1 MDSRELYHHGILGMK
16 WGIRRYQNKDGT
28 LTELGK
34 KRQAKI
40 EAKEAK
46 AEAKRKEEEAKVTKQ
61 IETTRARLLKSTDA
75 SELYEH
81 RDLLTTAEIN
91 ERIDR
96 INKEAS
102 LRSLTEN
109 KKKTTIDYMDRAIQ
123 WGKKINDLSTTV
135 NSSPIFQ
142 SLMKKLKDK
151 YMPNEPFD
159 LKAIFEKR
167 STLSDSEIESVLKRV
182 KNENQL
188 EELFRERYPLEDQIS
203 VSDVS
208 DSQRT
213 KDADYK
219 KAILKQIRKQK
230 RKQKHKGGN

>member
-1 MDSRELYHHGILGMK
+1 MDSRELYHHGIKGQK
-16 WGIRRYQNKDGT
+16 WGIRRYQNPDGT
-28 LTELGK
+28 LTALGR
-34 KRQAKI
+34 KRQGDYEK
-40 EAKEAK
+40 AKE
-46 AEAKRKEEEAKVTKQ
+46 EARSK
-61 IETTRARLLKSTDA
+61 LLKSTDA
-75 SELYEH
+75 SEIYEYK
-81 RDLLTTAEIN
+81 DLLTTAEIN

-167 STLSDSEIESVLKRV
+167 STLSNSELASVLKRV
-182 KNENQL
+182 KDENQL
-188 EELFRERYPLEDQIS
+188 EELFRKRYPLEDQIS
-203 VSDVS
+203 VSDVY

-213 KDADYK
+213 KDEDYK

>member
-1 MDSRELYHHGILGMK
+1 MNERELYHHGIKGQK
-16 WGIRRYQNKDGT
+16 WGIRRYQNPDGT
-28 LTELGK
+28 LTALGR
-34 KRQAKI
+34 KRQGDYEK
-40 EAKEAK
+40 AKE
-46 AEAKRKEEEAKVTKQ
+46 EARSK
-61 IETTRARLLKSTDA
+61 LLKSTDA
-75 SELYEH
+75 SEIYEYK
-81 RDLLTTAEIN
+81 DLLTTAEIN

-167 STLSDSEIESVLKRV
+167 STLSNSEIASVLKRV
-182 KNENQL
+182 KDENQL
-188 EELFRERYPLEDQIS
+188 EELFRKRYPLEDQIS
-203 VSDVS
+203 VSDVY

-213 KDADYK
+213 KDEDYK

>member
-1 MDSRELYHHGILGMK
+1 MDNRELYHHGILGMK

-46 AEAKRKEEEAKVTKQ
+46 AEAKRKEEEAKVKKQ
-61 IETTRARLLKSTDA
+61 IETARARLLKSTDA

-96 INKEAS
+96 INKEAT

-109 KKKTTIDYMDRAIQ
+109 KKKTTLDYMDRVIQ
-123 WGKKINDLSTTV
+123 WGKKVNDLSTTV

-151 YMPNEPFD
+151 YMPDEPFD
-159 LKAIFEKR
+159 LEEIYKKR
-167 STLSDSEIESVLKRV
+167 STLSDKEIASALQRAR
-182 KNENQL
+182 NERDIEKIL
-188 EELFRERYPLEDQIS
+188 EQMR
-203 VSDVS
+203 
-208 DSQRT
+208 
-213 KDADYK
+213 K
-219 KAILKQIRKQK
+219 K
-230 RKQKHKGGN
+230 KGGN

>member
-1 MDSRELYHHGILGMK
+1 MDNRELYHHGIKGQK
-16 WGIRRYQNKDGT
+16 WGIRRYQNPDGT
-28 LTELGK
+28 LTALGR
-34 KRQAKI
+34 KRQGDYEK
-40 EAKEAK
+40 AKE
-46 AEAKRKEEEAKVTKQ
+46 EARSK
-61 IETTRARLLKSTDA
+61 LLKSSDA
-75 SELYEH
+75 SEIYEYK
-81 RDLLTTAEIN
+81 DLLTTAEIN

-109 KKKTTIDYMDRAIQ
+109 KKKTTMDYMDRVVQ

-135 NSSPIFQ
+135 NNSPIFQ

-167 STLSDSEIESVLKRV
+167 STLSNSEIASVLQRV

-188 EELFRERYPLEDQIS
+188 EELFRKRYPLEDQIS
-203 VSDVS
+203 VSDIS
-208 DSQRT
+208 DSQRI

-230 RKQKHKGGN
+230 RKHKGGK

>member
-46 AEAKRKEEEAKVTKQ
+46 AEAKRKEEEAKVKKQ
-61 IETTRARLLKSTDA
+61 IETARARLLKSTDA

-123 WGKKINDLSTTV
+123 WGKKVNDLSTTV

-159 LKAIFEKR
+159 LEEIYKKR
-167 STLSDSEIESVLKRV
+167 STLSNSEIASALQRAR
-182 KNENQL
+182 NERDIEKIL
-188 EELFRERYPLEDQIS
+188 EQMR
-203 VSDVS
+203 
-208 DSQRT
+208 
-213 KDADYK
+213 K
-219 KAILKQIRKQK
+219 K
-230 RKQKHKGGN
+230 KGGN

>member
-1 MDSRELYHHGILGMK
+1 MDNRELYHHGILGMK

-46 AEAKRKEEEAKVTKQ
+46 AEAKRKEEEAKVKKQ
-61 IETTRARLLKSTDA
+61 IETARARLLKSTDA

-81 RDLLTTAEIN
+81 RDLLTTDEIN

-96 INKEAS
+96 INKEAT

-109 KKKTTIDYMDRAIQ
+109 KKKTTMDYMDRVIQ
-123 WGKKINDLSTTV
+123 WGKKVNDLSTTV

-159 LKAIFEKR
+159 LEEIYKKR
-167 STLSDSEIESVLKRV
+167 STLSDSEIASALKRAQ
-182 KNENQL
+182 NERDIEKIL
-188 EELFRERYPLEDQIS
+188 EQMR
-203 VSDVS
+203 
-208 DSQRT
+208 
-213 KDADYK
+213 K
-219 KAILKQIRKQK
+219 K
-230 RKQKHKGGN
+230 KGGN

>member
-46 AEAKRKEEEAKVTKQ
+46 AEAKRKEEEAKVAKQ

-96 INKEAS
+96 INKEAT

-142 SLMKKLKDK
+142 SLMKKVKDK

-159 LKAIFEKR
+159 LEEIYKKR
-167 STLSDSEIESVLKRV
+167 STLSDEALASALKRAR
-182 KNENQL
+182 NERDL
-188 EELFRERYPLEDQIS
+188 EKILEQM
-203 VSDVS
+203 
-208 DSQRT
+208 Q
-213 KDADYK
+213 K
-219 KAILKQIRKQK
+219 K
-230 RKQKHKGGN
+230 KGGN

>member
-1 MDSRELYHHGILGMK
+1 MDNRELYHHGILGMK

-46 AEAKRKEEEAKVTKQ
+46 AEAKRKEEEAKVKKQ
-61 IETTRARLLKSTDA
+61 IETARAQLLKSTDA

-91 ERIDR
+91 DRIDR
-96 INKEAS
+96 INKEAT
-102 LRSLTEN
+102 LRSLTED
-109 KKKTTIDYMDRAIQ
+109 KKKTTLDYMDRVIQ
-123 WGKKINDLSTTV
+123 WGKKVNDLSTTI

-151 YMPNEPFD
+151 YMPDEPFD
-159 LKAIFEKR
+159 LEEIYKKR
-167 STLSDSEIESVLKRV
+167 STLSD
-182 KNENQL
+182 
-188 EELFRERYPLEDQIS
+188 
-203 VSDVS
+203 
-208 DSQRT
+208 
-213 KDADYK
+213 
-219 KAILKQIRKQK
+219 KAIASALQRARNERDIEKILEQMRKK
-230 RKQKHKGGN
+230 KGGK

>member
-1 MDSRELYHHGILGMK
+1 MDNRELYHHGILGMK

-46 AEAKRKEEEAKVTKQ
+46 AEAKRKEEEAEVKKQ
-61 IETTRARLLKSTDA
+61 IETARAQLLKSTDA

-96 INKEAS
+96 INKEDT

-109 KKKTTIDYMDRAIQ
+109 KKKTTMDYMDRVIQ
-123 WGKKINDLSTTV
+123 WGKKVNDLSTTV

-151 YMPNEPFD
+151 YMPDEPFD
-159 LKAIFEKR
+159 LEEIYKKRSILSDKAIASALQRARNERDIEK
-167 STLSDSEIESVLKRV
+167 I
-182 KNENQL
+182 L
-188 EELFRERYPLEDQIS
+188 EQMR
-203 VSDVS
+203 
-208 DSQRT
+208 
-213 KDADYK
+213 K
-219 KAILKQIRKQK
+219 K
-230 RKQKHKGGN
+230 KGGK

>member
-1 MDSRELYHHGILGMK
+1 MDNRELYHHGILGMK

-46 AEAKRKEEEAKVTKQ
+46 AEAKRKEEEAEVKKQ
-61 IETTRARLLKSTDA
+61 IETARAQLLKSTDA

-91 ERIDR
+91 DRIDR
-96 INKEAS
+96 INKEAT

-109 KKKTTIDYMDRAIQ
+109 KKKTTLDYMDRVIQ
-123 WGKKINDLSTTV
+123 WGKKVNDLSTTV

-151 YMPNEPFD
+151 YMPDEPFD
-159 LKAIFEKR
+159 LEEIYKKR
-167 STLSDSEIESVLKRV
+167 STLSD
-182 KNENQL
+182 
-188 EELFRERYPLEDQIS
+188 
-203 VSDVS
+203 
-208 DSQRT
+208 
-213 KDADYK
+213 
-219 KAILKQIRKQK
+219 KAIASALQRARNERDIEKILEQMRKK
-230 RKQKHKGGN
+230 KGGK

>member
-1 MDSRELYHHGILGMK
+1 MDNRELYHHGILGMK

-46 AEAKRKEEEAKVTKQ
+46 AEAKRKEEEAEVKKQ
-61 IETTRARLLKSTDA
+61 IETARARLLKSTDA

-81 RDLLTTAEIN
+81 RDLLTTTEIN

-96 INKEAS
+96 INKEAT
-102 LRSLTEN
+102 LRSLTED
-109 KKKTTIDYMDRAIQ
+109 KKKTTLDYMDRVIQ
-123 WGKKINDLSTTV
+123 WGKKVNDLSTTI

-159 LKAIFEKR
+159 LEEIYEKR
-167 STLSDSEIESVLKRV
+167 STLSD
-182 KNENQL
+182 
-188 EELFRERYPLEDQIS
+188 
-203 VSDVS
+203 
-208 DSQRT
+208 
-213 KDADYK
+213 
-219 KAILKQIRKQK
+219 KAIASALQRARNERDIEKILEQMRKK
-230 RKQKHKGGN
+230 KGGK

>member
-46 AEAKRKEEEAKVTKQ
+46 AEAKRKEEEAKVKKQ
-61 IETTRARLLKSTDA
+61 IETARARLLKSTDA

-96 INKEAS
+96 INKEAT

-109 KKKTTIDYMDRAIQ
+109 NKKTTIDYMDRVIQ
-123 WGKKINDLSTTV
+123 WGKKVNDLSTTV
-135 NSSPIFQ
+135 NRSPIFQ

-159 LKAIFEKR
+159 LEEIYKKR
-167 STLSDSEIESVLKRV
+167 STLSNSEIASALQRAR
-182 KNENQL
+182 NERDIEKIL
-188 EELFRERYPLEDQIS
+188 EQMR
-203 VSDVS
+203 
-208 DSQRT
+208 
-213 KDADYK
+213 K
-219 KAILKQIRKQK
+219 K
-230 RKQKHKGGN
+230 KGGN

>member
-46 AEAKRKEEEAKVTKQ
+46 AEAKRKEEEAKVKKQ
-61 IETTRARLLKSTDA
+61 IETARARLLKSTDA

-81 RDLLTTAEIN
+81 RDLLTTDEIN

-96 INKEAS
+96 INKEAK

-109 KKKTTIDYMDRAIQ
+109 KKKTTLDYMDRVIQ
-123 WGKKINDLSTTV
+123 WGKKVNDLSTTV

-159 LKAIFEKR
+159 LEEIYKKR
-167 STLSDSEIESVLKRV
+167 STLSDSEIASALQRAQ
-182 KNENQL
+182 NERAIEKIL
-188 EELFRERYPLEDQIS
+188 EQMR
-203 VSDVS
+203 
-208 DSQRT
+208 
-213 KDADYK
+213 K
-219 KAILKQIRKQK
+219 K
-230 RKQKHKGGN
+230 KGGK

>member
-96 INKEAS
+96 INKEAT

-109 KKKTTIDYMDRAIQ
+109 KKKTTMDYMDRVIR
-123 WGKKINDLSTTV
+123 WGNKLNEVTRIA

-142 SLMKKLKDK
+142 SLMKKVKDK

-159 LKAIFEKR
+159 LEEIYKKR
-167 STLSDSEIESVLKRV
+167 STLSDEALASALKRAR
-182 KNENQL
+182 NERDL
-188 EELFRERYPLEDQIS
+188 EKILEQM
-203 VSDVS
+203 
-208 DSQRT
+208 Q
-213 KDADYK
+213 K
-219 KAILKQIRKQK
+219 K
-230 RKQKHKGGN
+230 KGGN

>member
-1 MDSRELYHHGILGMK
+1 MDNRELYHHGILGMK

-46 AEAKRKEEEAKVTKQ
+46 AEAKRKEEEAKVKKQ
-61 IETTRARLLKSTDA
+61 IETARAQLLKSTDA

-96 INKEAS
+96 INKEAT

-109 KKKTTIDYMDRAIQ
+109 KKKTTLDYMDRVIQ
-123 WGKKINDLSTTV
+123 WGKKVNDLSTTV

-159 LKAIFEKR
+159 LEEIYKKR
-167 STLSDSEIESVLKRV
+167 STLSD
-182 KNENQL
+182 
-188 EELFRERYPLEDQIS
+188 
-203 VSDVS
+203 
-208 DSQRT
+208 
-213 KDADYK
+213 
-219 KAILKQIRKQK
+219 KAIASALQRARNERDIEKILEQMRKK
-230 RKQKHKGGN
+230 KGGN

>member
-46 AEAKRKEEEAKVTKQ
+46 AEAKRKEEEAKVKKQ
-61 IETTRARLLKSTDA
+61 IETARARLLKSTDA

-96 INKEAS
+96 INKEAT

-109 KKKTTIDYMDRAIQ
+109 KKKTALDYMDRVIQ
-123 WGKKINDLSTTV
+123 WGKKVNDLSTTV

-142 SLMKKLKDK
+142 SLMKKLKDE

-159 LKAIFEKR
+159 LEEIYKKR
-167 STLSDSEIESVLKRV
+167 STLSDSEIASVLQRAR
-182 KNENQL
+182 NERDIEKIL
-188 EELFRERYPLEDQIS
+188 EQMR
-203 VSDVS
+203 
-208 DSQRT
+208 
-213 KDADYK
+213 K
-219 KAILKQIRKQK
+219 K
-230 RKQKHKGGN
+230 KGGN

>member
-1 MDSRELYHHGILGMK
+1 MDNRELYHHGILGMK

-46 AEAKRKEEEAKVTKQ
+46 AEAKRKEEEAKVKKQ
-61 IETTRARLLKSTDA
+61 IETARSQLLKSTDA

-91 ERIDR
+91 DRIDR
-96 INKEAS
+96 INKEAT

-109 KKKTTIDYMDRAIQ
+109 KKKTTLDYMDRVIQ
-123 WGKKINDLSTTV
+123 WGKKVNDLSTTV

-142 SLMKKLKDK
+142 FLMKKLKDK

-159 LKAIFEKR
+159 LEEIYKKR
-167 STLSDSEIESVLKRV
+167 STLSD
-182 KNENQL
+182 
-188 EELFRERYPLEDQIS
+188 
-203 VSDVS
+203 
-208 DSQRT
+208 
-213 KDADYK
+213 
-219 KAILKQIRKQK
+219 KAIASALQRARNERDIEKILEQMRKK
-230 RKQKHKGGN
+230 KGGN

>member
-1 MDSRELYHHGILGMK
+1 MDNRELYHHGILGMK

-46 AEAKRKEEEAKVTKQ
+46 AEAKRKEEEAKVKKQ
-61 IETTRARLLKSTDA
+61 IETARSQLLKSTDA

-91 ERIDR
+91 DRIDR
-96 INKEAS
+96 INKEAT

-109 KKKTTIDYMDRAIQ
+109 KKKTTLDYMDRVIQ
-123 WGKKINDLSTTV
+123 WGKKVNDLSTTV

-142 SLMKKLKDK
+142 FLMKKLKDK

-159 LKAIFEKR
+159 LEEIYKKR
-167 STLSDSEIESVLKRV
+167 STLSD
-182 KNENQL
+182 
-188 EELFRERYPLEDQIS
+188 
-203 VSDVS
+203 
-208 DSQRT
+208 
-213 KDADYK
+213 
-219 KAILKQIRKQK
+219 KAIASALQRARNERDIEKILEQMRKK
-230 RKQKHKGGN
+230 KGGK

>member
-46 AEAKRKEEEAKVTKQ
+46 AEAKRKEEEAKVKKQ
-61 IETTRARLLKSTDA
+61 METARARLLKSTDA

-109 KKKTTIDYMDRAIQ
+109 KKKTALDYMDRVIQ
-123 WGKKINDLSTTV
+123 WGKKVNDLSTTV

-159 LKAIFEKR
+159 LEEIYKKR
-167 STLSDSEIESVLKRV
+167 STLSDSEIASVLQRAR
-182 KNENQL
+182 NERDIEKIL
-188 EELFRERYPLEDQIS
+188 EQMR
-203 VSDVS
+203 
-208 DSQRT
+208 
-213 KDADYK
+213 K
-219 KAILKQIRKQK
+219 K
-230 RKQKHKGGN
+230 KGGN

>member
-46 AEAKRKEEEAKVTKQ
+46 AEAKRKEEEAKVKKQ
-61 IETTRARLLKSTDA
+61 IETARAQLLKSTDA

-96 INKEAS
+96 INKEAT

-109 KKKTTIDYMDRAIQ
+109 KKKTTMDYMDRVIQ
-123 WGKKINDLSTTV
+123 WGKKVNDLSTTV

-159 LKAIFEKR
+159 LEEIYKKR
-167 STLSDSEIESVLKRV
+167 STLSDSEIASALKRAQ
-182 KNENQL
+182 NERDIEKIL
-188 EELFRERYPLEDQIS
+188 EQMR
-203 VSDVS
+203 
-208 DSQRT
+208 
-213 KDADYK
+213 K
-219 KAILKQIRKQK
+219 K
-230 RKQKHKGGN
+230 KGGN

>member
-1 MDSRELYHHGILGMK
+1 MDNRELYHHGILGMK

-46 AEAKRKEEEAKVTKQ
+46 AEAKRKEEEAKVKKQ
-61 IETTRARLLKSTDA
+61 IETARARLLKSTDA

-96 INKEAS
+96 INKEAT

-109 KKKTTIDYMDRAIQ
+109 NKKTAIDYMDRVIQ
-123 WGKKINDLSTTV
+123 WGKKVNDLSTTV

-159 LKAIFEKR
+159 LEEIYKKR
-167 STLSDSEIESVLKRV
+167 STLSD
-182 KNENQL
+182 
-188 EELFRERYPLEDQIS
+188 
-203 VSDVS
+203 
-208 DSQRT
+208 
-213 KDADYK
+213 
-219 KAILKQIRKQK
+219 KAIASALQRARNERDIEKILEQMRKK
-230 RKQKHKGGN
+230 KGGN

>member
-1 MDSRELYHHGILGMK
+1 MDNRELYHHGILGMK

-46 AEAKRKEEEAKVTKQ
+46 AEAKRKEEEAKVKKQ
-61 IETTRARLLKSTDA
+61 IETARVRLLKSTDA

-96 INKEAS
+96 INKEAT

-109 KKKTTIDYMDRAIQ
+109 NKKTAIDYMDRVIQ
-123 WGKKINDLSTTV
+123 WGKKVNDLSTTV

-159 LKAIFEKR
+159 LEEIYKKR
-167 STLSDSEIESVLKRV
+167 STLSD
-182 KNENQL
+182 
-188 EELFRERYPLEDQIS
+188 
-203 VSDVS
+203 
-208 DSQRT
+208 
-213 KDADYK
+213 
-219 KAILKQIRKQK
+219 KAIASALQRARNERDIEKILEQMRKK
-230 RKQKHKGGN
+230 KGGN

>member
-40 EAKEAK
+40 EAKEVK
-46 AEAKRKEEEAKVTKQ
+46 AEAKRKEEEAKVKKQ
-61 IETTRARLLKSTDA
+61 IETARARLLKSTDA

-81 RDLLTTAEIN
+81 RDLLTTDEIN

-96 INKEAS
+96 INKEAT

-109 KKKTTIDYMDRAIQ
+109 KKKTTLDYMDRVIQ
-123 WGKKINDLSTTV
+123 WGKKVNDLSTTV

-159 LKAIFEKR
+159 LEEIYKKR
-167 STLSDSEIESVLKRV
+167 STLSDSEIASALKRAQ
-182 KNENQL
+182 NERDIEKIL
-188 EELFRERYPLEDQIS
+188 EQMR
-203 VSDVS
+203 
-208 DSQRT
+208 
-213 KDADYK
+213 K
-219 KAILKQIRKQK
+219 K
-230 RKQKHKGGN
+230 KGGN

>member
-1 MDSRELYHHGILGMK
+1 MDNRELYHHGILGMK

-46 AEAKRKEEEAKVTKQ
+46 AEAKRKEEEAKVKKQ
-61 IETTRARLLKSTDA
+61 IETARARLLKSTDA

-96 INKEAS
+96 INKEAT

-109 KKKTTIDYMDRAIQ
+109 KKKTTLDYMDRVIQ
-123 WGKKINDLSTTV
+123 WGKKVNDLSTTV

-159 LKAIFEKR
+159 LEEIYKKR
-167 STLSDSEIESVLKRV
+167 STLSD
-182 KNENQL
+182 
-188 EELFRERYPLEDQIS
+188 
-203 VSDVS
+203 
-208 DSQRT
+208 
-213 KDADYK
+213 
-219 KAILKQIRKQK
+219 KAIASALQRARNERDIEKILEQMRKK
-230 RKQKHKGGN
+230 KGGN

>member
-1 MDSRELYHHGILGMK
+1 MDNRELYHHGILGMK

-46 AEAKRKEEEAKVTKQ
+46 AEAKRKEEEAKVKKQ
-61 IETTRARLLKSTDA
+61 IETARARLLKSTDA

-96 INKEAS
+96 INKEAT

-109 KKKTTIDYMDRAIQ
+109 KKKTTMDYMDRVIQ
-123 WGKKINDLSTTV
+123 WGKKVNDLSTTV

-159 LKAIFEKR
+159 LEEIYKKR
-167 STLSDSEIESVLKRV
+167 STLSDSEIASALKRAR
-182 KNENQL
+182 NERDIEKIL
-188 EELFRERYPLEDQIS
+188 EQMR
-203 VSDVS
+203 
-208 DSQRT
+208 
-213 KDADYK
+213 K
-219 KAILKQIRKQK
+219 K
-230 RKQKHKGGN
+230 KGGN

>member
-1 MDSRELYHHGILGMK
+1 MDNRELYHHGILGMK

-46 AEAKRKEEEAKVTKQ
+46 AEAKRKEEEAKVKKQ
-61 IETTRARLLKSTDA
+61 IETARARLLKSTDA

-96 INKEAS
+96 INKEAT

-109 KKKTTIDYMDRAIQ
+109 KKKTTLDYMDRVIQ
-123 WGKKINDLSTTV
+123 WGKKVNDLSTTV

-151 YMPNEPFD
+151 YMPDEPFD
-159 LKAIFEKR
+159 LEEIYKKR
-167 STLSDSEIESVLKRV
+167 STLSD
-182 KNENQL
+182 
-188 EELFRERYPLEDQIS
+188 
-203 VSDVS
+203 
-208 DSQRT
+208 
-213 KDADYK
+213 
-219 KAILKQIRKQK
+219 KAIASALQRARNERDIEKILEQMRKK
-230 RKQKHKGGN
+230 KGGN

>member
-1 MDSRELYHHGILGMK
+1 MDNRELYHHGILGMK

-40 EAKEAK
+40 EAKEVK
-46 AEAKRKEEEAKVTKQ
+46 AEAKRKEEEAKVKKQ
-61 IETTRARLLKSTDA
+61 IETARARLLKSTDA

-81 RDLLTTAEIN
+81 RDLLTTDEIN

-96 INKEAS
+96 INKEAT

-109 KKKTTIDYMDRAIQ
+109 KKKTALDYMDRVIQ
-123 WGKKINDLSTTV
+123 WGKKVNDLSTTV

-159 LKAIFEKR
+159 LEEIYKKR
-167 STLSDSEIESVLKRV
+167 STLSDSEIASALKRAQ
-182 KNENQL
+182 NERDIEKIL
-188 EELFRERYPLEDQIS
+188 EQMR
-203 VSDVS
+203 
-208 DSQRT
+208 
-213 KDADYK
+213 K
-219 KAILKQIRKQK
+219 K
-230 RKQKHKGGN
+230 KGGN

>member
-1 MDSRELYHHGILGMK
+1 MDNRELYHHGILGMK

-46 AEAKRKEEEAKVTKQ
+46 AEAKRKEEEAKVKKQ
-61 IETTRARLLKSTDA
+61 IETARARLLKSTDA

-96 INKEAS
+96 INKEAT

-109 KKKTTIDYMDRAIQ
+109 KKKTTLDYMDRVIQ
-123 WGKKINDLSTTV
+123 WGKKVNDLSTTV

-159 LKAIFEKR
+159 LEEIYKKR
-167 STLSDSEIESVLKRV
+167 STLSDKEIASALQRAR
-182 KNENQL
+182 NERDIEKIL
-188 EELFRERYPLEDQIS
+188 EQMR
-203 VSDVS
+203 
-208 DSQRT
+208 
-213 KDADYK
+213 K
-219 KAILKQIRKQK
+219 K
-230 RKQKHKGGN
+230 KGGN

>member
-1 MDSRELYHHGILGMK
+1 MDNRELYHHGILGMK

-46 AEAKRKEEEAKVTKQ
+46 AEAKRKEEEAKVKKQ
-61 IETTRARLLKSTDA
+61 IETARAQLLKSTDA

-91 ERIDR
+91 DRIDR
-96 INKEAS
+96 INKEAT
-102 LRSLTEN
+102 LRSLTED
-109 KKKTTIDYMDRAIQ
+109 KKKTTLDYMDRVIQ
-123 WGKKINDLSTTV
+123 WGKKVNDLSTTV

-151 YMPNEPFD
+151 YMPDEPFD
-159 LKAIFEKR
+159 LEEIYKKR
-167 STLSDSEIESVLKRV
+167 STLSD
-182 KNENQL
+182 
-188 EELFRERYPLEDQIS
+188 
-203 VSDVS
+203 
-208 DSQRT
+208 
-213 KDADYK
+213 
-219 KAILKQIRKQK
+219 KAIASALQRARNERDIEKILEQMRKK
-230 RKQKHKGGN
+230 KGGK

>member
-1 MDSRELYHHGILGMK
+1 MDNRELYHHGILGMK

-46 AEAKRKEEEAKVTKQ
+46 AEAKRKEEEAKVKKQ
-61 IETTRARLLKSTDA
+61 IETARARLLKSTDA
-75 SELYEH
+75 SELYEN

-96 INKEAS
+96 INKEAT

-109 KKKTTIDYMDRAIQ
+109 KKKTTLDYMDRVIQ
-123 WGKKINDLSTTV
+123 WGKKVNDLSTTV

-159 LKAIFEKR
+159 LEEIYKKR
-167 STLSDSEIESVLKRV
+167 STLSNSEIASALQRAQ
-182 KNENQL
+182 NERAIEKIL
-188 EELFRERYPLEDQIS
+188 EQMR
-203 VSDVS
+203 
-208 DSQRT
+208 
-213 KDADYK
+213 K
-219 KAILKQIRKQK
+219 K
-230 RKQKHKGGN
+230 KGGN

>member
-1 MDSRELYHHGILGMK
+1 MDNRELYHHGILGMK

-46 AEAKRKEEEAKVTKQ
+46 AEAKRKEEEAEVKKQ
-61 IETTRARLLKSTDA
+61 IETARARLLKSTDA

-81 RDLLTTAEIN
+81 RDLLTTTEIN

-96 INKEAS
+96 INKEAT
-102 LRSLTEN
+102 LRSLTED
-109 KKKTTIDYMDRAIQ
+109 KKKTTLDYMDRVIQ
-123 WGKKINDLSTTV
+123 WGKKVNDLSTTV

-142 SLMKKLKDK
+142 ALMKKLKDK

-159 LKAIFEKR
+159 LEEIYKKR
-167 STLSDSEIESVLKRV
+167 STLSDKEIASALQRAR
-182 KNENQL
+182 NERDIEKIL
-188 EELFRERYPLEDQIS
+188 EQMR
-203 VSDVS
+203 
-208 DSQRT
+208 
-213 KDADYK
+213 K
-219 KAILKQIRKQK
+219 K
-230 RKQKHKGGN
+230 KGGK

>member
-1 MDSRELYHHGILGMK
+1 MDNRELYHHGILGMK

-46 AEAKRKEEEAKVTKQ
+46 AEAKRKEEEAKVKKQ
-61 IETTRARLLKSTDA
+61 IETARARLLKSTDA

-96 INKEAS
+96 INKEAT
-102 LRSLTEN
+102 LRSLTED
-109 KKKTTIDYMDRAIQ
+109 KKKTTLDYMDRVIQ
-123 WGKKINDLSTTV
+123 WGKKVNDLSTTV

-159 LKAIFEKR
+159 LEEIYEKR
-167 STLSDSEIESVLKRV
+167 STLSD
-182 KNENQL
+182 
-188 EELFRERYPLEDQIS
+188 
-203 VSDVS
+203 
-208 DSQRT
+208 
-213 KDADYK
+213 
-219 KAILKQIRKQK
+219 KAIASALQRARNERDIEKILEQMRKK
-230 RKQKHKGGN
+230 KGGK

>member
-1 MDSRELYHHGILGMK
+1 MDNRELYHHGILGMK

-46 AEAKRKEEEAKVTKQ
+46 AEAKRKEEEAKVKKQ
-61 IETTRARLLKSTDA
+61 IETARARLLKSTDA

-81 RDLLTTAEIN
+81 RNLLTTAEIN

-96 INKEAS
+96 INKEAT

-109 KKKTTIDYMDRAIQ
+109 KKKTTMDYMDRVIQ
-123 WGKKINDLSTTV
+123 WGKKVNDLSTTV

-159 LKAIFEKR
+159 LEEIYKKR
-167 STLSDSEIESVLKRV
+167 STLSDSEIASALSRAR
-182 KNENQL
+182 NERAIENIL
-188 EELFRERYPLEDQIS
+188 EQMR
-203 VSDVS
+203 
-208 DSQRT
+208 
-213 KDADYK
+213 K
-219 KAILKQIRKQK
+219 K
-230 RKQKHKGGN
+230 KGGN

>member
-1 MDSRELYHHGILGMK
+1 MDNRELYHHGILGMK

-46 AEAKRKEEEAKVTKQ
+46 AEAKRKEEEAKVKKQ
-61 IETTRARLLKSTDA
+61 IETARAQLLKSTDA

-96 INKEAS
+96 INKEAT

-109 KKKTTIDYMDRAIQ
+109 KKKTTMDYMDRVIQ
-123 WGKKINDLSTTV
+123 WGKKVNDLSTTV

-159 LKAIFEKR
+159 LEEIYKKR
-167 STLSDSEIESVLKRV
+167 STLSD
-182 KNENQL
+182 
-188 EELFRERYPLEDQIS
+188 
-203 VSDVS
+203 
-208 DSQRT
+208 
-213 KDADYK
+213 
-219 KAILKQIRKQK
+219 KAIASALQRARNERDIEKILEQMRKK
-230 RKQKHKGGN
+230 KGGN

>member
-46 AEAKRKEEEAKVTKQ
+46 AEAKRKEEEAKVKKQ
-61 IETTRARLLKSTDA
+61 IETARARLLKSTDA

-96 INKEAS
+96 INKEAT

-142 SLMKKLKDK
+142 SLMKKFKDK

-159 LKAIFEKR
+159 LEEIYKKR
-167 STLSDSEIESVLKRV
+167 STLSDSEIASALKRAR
-182 KNENQL
+182 NERDIEKIL
-188 EELFRERYPLEDQIS
+188 EQMR
-203 VSDVS
+203 
-208 DSQRT
+208 
-213 KDADYK
+213 K
-219 KAILKQIRKQK
+219 K
-230 RKQKHKGGN
+230 KGGN

>member
-1 MDSRELYHHGILGMK
+1 MDNRELYHHGILGMK

-46 AEAKRKEEEAKVTKQ
+46 AEAKRKEEEAKVKKQ
-61 IETTRARLLKSTDA
+61 IETARARLLKSTDA

-91 ERIDR
+91 DRIDR
-96 INKEAS
+96 INKEAT

-109 KKKTTIDYMDRAIQ
+109 KKKTTLDYMDRVIQ
-123 WGKKINDLSTTV
+123 WGKKVNDLSTTV

-159 LKAIFEKR
+159 LEEIYKKR
-167 STLSDSEIESVLKRV
+167 STLSD
-182 KNENQL
+182 
-188 EELFRERYPLEDQIS
+188 
-203 VSDVS
+203 
-208 DSQRT
+208 
-213 KDADYK
+213 
-219 KAILKQIRKQK
+219 KAIASALQRARNERDIEKILEQMRKK
-230 RKQKHKGGN
+230 KGGN